1 MACQTEENGVRFRF
15 IPLCFVALFLDIV
28 TASRSASGSR
38 SRRRRRS
45 FFIFAVCWRA
55 TPYELNWF
63 RNLCF
68 GVASLIHP
76 PSNLIHIP
84 SMSVSLPHSPPLFL
98 FLSPLLTDM
107 RAAKTFRSVPGVPES
122 EAAAF
127 VVLQLSRHIRLPVCP
142 PVCQSVCPPDC
153 YLFIT
158 GKAKAKA
165 ALPVHA
171 INM

>member
-28 TASRSASGSR
+28 TASRSASGS
-38 SRRRRRS
+38 RRS

-84 SMSVSLPHSPPLFL
+84 SMSVSLPHSHSLSRL
-98 FLSPLLTDM
+98 FLSLSPSLTDM
-107 RAAKTFRSVPGVPES
+107 RAAKTFRSVQGVPES

-127 VVLQLSRHIRLPVCP
+127 AVLQLSRHIRLPVCP
-142 PVCQSVCPPDC
+142 PVCLSVCPPDC

>member
-1 MACQTEENGVRFRF
+1 M
-15 IPLCFVALFLDIV
+15 

-38 SRRRRRS
+38 RRRRRRS

-84 SMSVSLPHSPPLFL
+84 SMSVPLSRPFSRLCLSFSP
-98 FLSPLLTDM
+98 SLTDM